1 MLWVGLATGL
11 VGGSLGIGGAMILV
25 PVWINLGVDK
35 DKAAC
40 SSGPLIFSSGFISM
54 VVAVLCGRYTSIWPI
69 VFFLVLS
76 FASSYLVKSKQCA
89 I

>member
-1 MLWVGLATGL
+1 MLWVGFGTGL

-25 PVWINLGVDK
+25 PVWITLGIDK

-54 VVAVLCGRYTSIWPI
+54 VVAALCDRYTSFWPI

-76 FASSYLVKSKQCA
+76 FVSSYYVKSKQDVT
-89 I
+89 